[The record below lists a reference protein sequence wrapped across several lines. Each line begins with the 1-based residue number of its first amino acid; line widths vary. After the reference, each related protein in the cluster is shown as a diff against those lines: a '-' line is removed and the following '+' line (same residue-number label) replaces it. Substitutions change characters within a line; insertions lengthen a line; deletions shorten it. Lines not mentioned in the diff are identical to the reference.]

1 MTHPFTL
8 PLAPSLTTDALTVL
22 NPPQTLE
29 ALLWEA
35 DMVKAE
41 LQLQQHMHTYPEL
54 NLGYYDDES
63 F

>member
-1 MTHPFTL
+1 MKTHNPPGT
-8 PLAPSLTTDALTVL
+8 PLLDTDALTLL
-22 NPPQTLE
+22 NIPQTL
-29 ALLWEA
+29 ADLLWEA

>member
-1 MTHPFTL
+1 MKTHKPFTPFL
-8 PLAPSLTTDALTVL
+8 DTDALTLL
-22 NPPQTLE
+22 NIPQTLSD
-29 ALLWEA
+29 LLWEA

-41 LQLQQHMHTYPEL
+41 LQMHQHMHTYPEL